1 MDHILSRES
10 DFEVDLES
18 CSRTSG
24 EVRSTNS
31 PLDAKA
37 GDVIFTSVCNGDVE
51 ELSKAETG
59 SNMNSNIKD
68 GDELTR
74 GSVRVFIDKTSLVE
88 KKTSKEKRK
97 STSAK
102 KPPKPP
108 RPPRGLSLDAADQK
122 LIKEIAELAKIKRAR
137 IERMKA
143 WKELKVAKASSTSLA
158 LNGSSI
164 ALLFTVFFF
173 FVLLFKGCKF
183 SADLVITILYAGIS
197 YKSSAMSFHDYVQS
211 GRERENRFLIVQDN
225 SNLSTSTAILAG
237 FDKVE
242 QASGL
247 THENSLESVAS

>member
-51 ELSKAETG
+51 ELSKAENG

-122 LIKEIAELAKIKRAR
+122 LIKEIAELANIKRAR

-143 WKELKVAKASSTSLA
+143 LKELKVAKASSTSLA

-173 FVLLFKGCKF
+173 FVLLFKG
-183 SADLVITILYAGIS
+183 IS

-211 GRERENRFLIVQDN
+211 GRERDNRFLIVQDN